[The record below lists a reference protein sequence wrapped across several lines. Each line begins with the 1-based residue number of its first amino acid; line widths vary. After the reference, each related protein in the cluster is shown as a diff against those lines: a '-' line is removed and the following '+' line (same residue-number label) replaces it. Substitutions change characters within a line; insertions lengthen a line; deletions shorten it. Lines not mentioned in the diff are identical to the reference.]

1 MLLIFVPRPNGSI
14 NIPIGI
20 YEDVEN
26 LCALF
31 FTPPLIGQL
40 VHRYKIEPMTSPSIY
55 LLTKGKL
62 IIKTG
67 LCVKK
72 IYIYIYYILEHKEK
86 KIEEC
91 FKKIVVV
98 KIWIPSSQDNYQKS
112 TKAWQQF
119 SHHQTNSSEEEN
131 TWYTSF
137 TTRHYHKSA
146 CPHLLE
152 ANYAKY
158 KKFQHSRAKTYMALN
173 ENNTDR
179 FNWKVPWNY

>member
-1 MLLIFVPRPNGSI
+1 MLLIFVPGPNGSI
-14 NIPIGI
+14 NIPSGI
-20 YEDVEN
+20 YEDVGN

-31 FTPPLIGQL
+31 FPPPLIGQL

-55 LLTKGKL
+55 LLTNGKI
-62 IIKTG
+62 IIKMG
-67 LCVKK
+67 FCVKK
-72 IYIYIYYILEHKEK
+72 KKYYILEHKGK

-91 FKKIVVV
+91 FKKIVLV
-98 KIWIPSSQDNYQKS
+98 KIRVPSSQDNYQKS

-137 TTRHYHKSA
+137 TTRHYLKSA

-152 ANYAKY
+152 ASYAKY
-158 KKFQHSRAKTYMALN
+158 KKLQHSRAKTYMALN
-173 ENNTDR
+173 GNNTDR